1 MIVLPVRTS
10 IRVSMAFLGFLV
22 PLLSSGC
29 GSTPDEPP
37 VSIGVAPPEA
47 LEGPIEGVRER
58 LRAVSEKGVAVSVAL
73 ARGGETLWSEA
84 HGYADLEGLRPATPE
99 TRFRIYSVAKPMTAV
114 AAARLME
121 AGRLDPNAPV
131 QRYLPGVPEHLGA
144 VTAMQLATHTSG
156 IRHYADEAEGRS
168 RQHCESVEDALALF
182 SMDPLVHAPGER
194 ETYSSWG
201 FVLLSAVIQG
211 IGEEPFPEVMRQL
224 VFEPAGIV
232 GTVLDDPGSAMEH
245 RAAFYRETE
254 DGVIEPEAPVGNT
267 CKWGAGGFVSTAEDV
282 AHFGMAM
289 IDGSLIGEPSQ
300 QLFLRGSSVYSAQ
313 GIGAGGTAFL
323 IVDAEHGLAIS
334 LLANVTGNTVGPA
347 LQEIAW
353 EIHRGFA
360 GGGVD

>member
-1 MIVLPVRTS
+1 VLPFRNS
-10 IRVSMAFLGFLV
+10 FRISMAFLGLLV

-29 GSTPDEPP
+29 GSAPDEPP

-47 LEGPIEGVRER
+47 LEAPLEGVRER
-58 LRAVSEKGVAVSVAL
+58 LRAVAEKGVAVSVAL
-73 ARGGETLWSEA
+73 ARSGEILWSEA
-84 HGYADLEGLRPATPE
+84 HGYAHAEEHRPATPE
-99 TRFRIYSVAKPMTAV
+99 TRFRIYSVVKPMTAV

-121 AGRLDPNAPV
+121 AGRLDPNVSV
-131 QRYLPGVPEHLGA
+131 QRYVPDVPEHLGA

-156 IRHYADEAEGRS
+156 IRHYADEAEGRN

-211 IGEEPFPEVMRQL
+211 VGEEPFPEVMRRL
-224 VFEPAGIV
+224 VFEPAGMV
-232 GTVLDDPGSAMEH
+232 STVLDDPGRSMEH

-254 DGVIEPEAPVGNT
+254 AGAIEPEAPVDNT
-267 CKWGAGGFVSTAEDV
+267 CKWGAGAFVSTAQDV
-282 AHFGMAM
+282 AHFGQAM
-289 IDGSLIGEPSQ
+289 IDGSLISEPSQ

-323 IVDAEHGLAIS
+323 IVDAEHSVPHPLPINPSPTPTPCTATS
-334 LLANVTGNTVGPA
+334 PRMPMT
-347 LQEIAW
+347 
-353 EIHRGFA
+353 RR
-360 GGGVD
+360 